1 VSGNLGW
8 PDNCL
13 KPVIEDGHLKGLRA
27 GKMSKLNGFRP
38 DIEGLRGLAILVVVA
53 FHCGAPGF
61 DGGFVGVDVFFVL
74 SGYLIT
80 GLLVTEIDRTSRL
93 NLMNFYAR
101 RLRRLLPASALVLLV
116 TLLASCVLMAPNELE
131 FAGRASRATALYM
144 SNVFFASNTL
154 DYFAPNAETN
164 PLLHT
169 WTLAVEEQFYFVW
182 PLLIMLGLQFW
193 RSRRALVGIL
203 SCLLL
208 VSLASSVW
216 FTTHAGVF
224 AFYSLPTR
232 AWEFGIGGLA
242 ALVPRTWL
250 TPTKAWIGVGWAG
263 AAAILYSVHSIS
275 NPVNFPGWIALLPVV
290 GTTAALVAAA
300 ALPGRG
306 VHVFLESRPM
316 QALGKLSY
324 SWYLWHW
331 PSLIF
336 AEIFYPNCSVGG
348 KLLACGIALGLAA
361 LAHRYVENPIRFNP
375 YLTKRPALSICMG
388 FAITIFSLTAAT
400 LSLRFASHLA
410 DSPEIRAIAS
420 RVSDIADM
428 SRDQC
433 LSPEISSELKTC
445 VFGNASSPNNLV
457 LFGDSHAR
465 QWFNPLRSIAET
477 RGWKLT
483 TMVKATCPA
492 TDISPPELT
501 GDLVNNCRVWRA
513 SAMRSIVSMRPSVVF
528 VANASYY
535 LGRNGKTTGRSISVE
550 TWREGTRRTLET
562 LAGAGLTVVS
572 VRDNPLPPFD
582 VPLCLQRAAR
592 HPWYPVRCDVE
603 KSLALNPAIFD
614 AEKAAA
620 SGLPRI
626 HFLDFTDYFCT
637 GETCP
642 VVQGTTV
649 MYRDD
654 NHLTGKFASSLMPV
668 IAAQL
673 DPILMTYTR

>member
-1 VSGNLGW
+1 MN
-8 PDNCL
+8 
-13 KPVIEDGHLKGLRA
+13 
-27 GKMSKLNGFRP
+27 KLSGFRP

-53 FHCGAPGF
+53 FHCGTPGF
-61 DGGFVGVDVFFVL
+61 EGGFVGVDVFFVL

-80 GLLVTEIDRTSRL
+80 GLLVAEIEKTSRL
-93 NLMNFYAR
+93 SLLNFYAR
-101 RLRRLLPASALVLLV
+101 RMRRLLPASALVLLV
-116 TLLASCVLMAPNELE
+116 TLLAGCIVLAPSELE
-131 FAGRASRATALYM
+131 FAGRAARATALYM

-193 RSRRALVGIL
+193 RSRKALIALLSGLLIL
-203 SCLLL
+203 SFA
-208 VSLASSVW
+208 ASIW
-216 FTTHAGVF
+216 FTSHGGVY

-242 ALVPRTWL
+242 AMLPRTWGSASK
-250 TPTKAWIGVGWAG
+250 TWIGVGWAG
-263 AAAILYSVHSIS
+263 ALAILWSVHSIS
-275 NPVNFPGWIALLPVV
+275 NPVNFPGWIALMPVL
-290 GTTAALVAAA
+290 GTTAALLAGATQ
-300 ALPGRG
+300 PGRG
-306 VHVFLESRPM
+306 VHVLLESNPM
-316 QALGKLSY
+316 QVLGKLSY

-331 PSLIF
+331 PCLIF
-336 AEIFYPNCSVGG
+336 AETFYPSCPVTG
-348 KLLACGIALGLAA
+348 KLAACAIALGLAA
-361 LAHRYVENPIRFNP
+361 ASHHFVENPIRFNP
-375 YLTKRPALSICMG
+375 YLVKKPVLSLCLGAALTIC
-388 FAITIFSLTAAT
+388 SLTAAT
-400 LSLRFASHLA
+400 LSLRFSAHLA
-410 DSPEIRAIAS
+410 NTPEMKTIAS

-445 VFGNASSPNNLV
+445 VFANASSSHNLL

-465 QWFNPLRSIAET
+465 QWFNPLRSIAES

-492 TDISPPELT
+492 ADIAPPELAS
-501 GDLVNNCRVWRA
+501 DLVTNCQVWRA
-513 SAMRSIVSMRPSVVF
+513 EAMRRIVQMRPSVVF

-535 LGRNGKTTGRSISVE
+535 LGRNGKNASRSISLDA
-550 TWREGTRRTLET
+550 WREGTRRTLEALT
-562 LAGAGLTVVS
+562 NSGLTVVS

-582 VPLCLQRAAR
+582 VPTCLQRSAR
-592 HPWYPVRCDVE
+592 HTWYPVNCEVE
-603 KSLALNPAIFD
+603 KSAALNPSIFE

-620 SGLPRI
+620 HGLPGI
-626 HFLDFTDYFCT
+626 HFLDFTDHFCQ

-642 VVQGTTV
+642 VIQGNTV

-654 NHLTGKFASSLMPV
+654 NHLTGKFASSLMPA

-673 DPILMTYTR
+673 DPILTSYTR